1 MSDNDVNKIQQN
13 VKELQDQNSIDFQ
26 QWKRLGKNIEKLS
39 EKIKLSDTNLKLLM
53 KKIKNDYENLKKIII
68 DENIQVQLNNKIEKN
83 KNEIVDSKNKIELN
97 KNEIELNKN
106 EINKNAN
113 DINRFQNLIIDFER
127 FQEKYSVDGDDTLAF
142 IKAFE
147 YAYNTS
153 DDIFATIKLKSGVYN
168 VHEVNNVI
176 NGKVIKFM
184 IEADNTRSCFIRY
197 NGNGGSNSCLFSCGA
212 MSFGGFRN
220 LTLSGWDKETN
231 IIANNIIRIDG
242 VDHLSIW
249 ENLQFRECLEDAIYQ
264 TENAGFANWFID
276 RCRFDSVGGYCVR
289 ISCADTMENRPF
301 KLSNF
306 TVDNIPRGAFKEVL
320 TNKGVISS
328 TKTEFGNGV
337 ILANN
342 ATGADVTIEKGR
354 IEYNTKLNGESYLFY
369 ETNTN
374 PNRVNKIT
382 VESVDISHNN
392 TDELRHLIVSENNKL
407 KIKILN
413 CNFNG
418 ISSIYYDKKNNKCYG
433 DSVQQNVSFSYSPS
447 DQECSGLNYQ
457 GRRIEVKNRNNIGS
471 DFSKYKK
478 GDVLINSDTF
488 NINFRSWAEVC
499 VYPLNGYGIPSGL
512 TLGNA
517 IATATNKLKLNT
529 FNSRLAIDDSITL
542 TLNEN
547 EVITE
552 ITSIDATTKII
563 TVKANNLTVNS
574 VYSLKYTKP
583 IFRAIDGEKMD
594 TPPTTGYW
602 TTTEKVW
609 NKTPKLN
616 TPIGWI
622 CVSSGTPGVWKPF
635 GLIVDNT

>member
-1 MSDNDVNKIQQN
+1 MVS
-13 VKELQDQNSIDFQ
+13 
-26 QWKRLGKNIEKLS
+26 
-39 EKIKLSDTNLKLLM
+39 KIKLKRGNKARLLQLSYGEPAFVSDEKELYIGTEAGNIKLTNRSEV
-53 KKIKNDYENLKKIII
+53 ENLTTKT
-68 DENIQVQLNNKIEKN
+68 EELTSQLET
-83 KNEIVDSKNKIELN
+83 S
-97 KNEIELNKN
+97 
-106 EINKNAN
+106 AN

-127 FQEKYSVDGDDTLAF
+127 FQEKYSVDGDDTPAF

-147 YAYNTS
+147 YAYNTR

-197 NGNGGSNSCLFSCGA
+197 NGNGGPNSCLFSCGP

-220 LTLSGWDKETN
+220 LTLSGWDKKTN
-231 IIANNIIRIDG
+231 NIANNIIRVDA

-264 TENAGFANWFID
+264 TENTGFANWFID
-276 RCRFDSVGGYCVR
+276 RCRFDSVGGYC
-289 ISCADTMENRPF
+289 IALSCNNGMENRPF

-306 TVDNIPRGAFKEVL
+306 TVDNLPRGAFQEVL
-320 TNKGVISS
+320 KSKGI
-328 TKTEFGNGV
+328 TTDDRIFGKGL

-342 ATGADVTIEKGR
+342 ITGADITVEKGR
-354 IEYNTKLNGESYLFY
+354 IEYNAKLNGESYILY
-369 ETNTN
+369 EKNST
-374 PNRVNKIT
+374 PSRINKLT
-382 VESVDISHNN
+382 LESVDISNSN
-392 TDELRHLIVSENNKL
+392 SESLRYLIVSENNKV
-407 KIKILN
+407 KIKINN
-413 CNFNG
+413 CNFG
-418 ISSIYYDKKNNKCYG
+418 GLSSIYYDKKNGKVYG
-433 DSVQQNVSFSYSPS
+433 DLSQQNTTFSYSPNE
-447 DQECSGLNYQ
+447 QGGTGLNYQ
-457 GRRIEVKNRNNIGS
+457 GRRIEIKNRNNIGS
-471 DFSKYKK
+471 DYSKYKK
-478 GDVLINSDTF
+478 GDILINSDTF

-499 VYPLNGYGIPSGL
+499 VYPTSGYGIPSGPS
-512 TLGNA
+512 LGNA

-542 TLNEN
+542 TLNKN

-552 ITSIDATTKII
+552 ITSIDPTTKTI
-563 TVKANNLTVNS
+563 TVKANNLTVDS
-574 VYSLKYTKP
+574 EYSLKYTKP

-594 TPPTTGYW
+594 APPTTGYW

-616 TPIGWI
+616 TPIGWV